1 MKLIYLIKMN
11 LYFSISLILIIF
23 PKIKSFFKNEKLIS
37 EINDIDTLISKIEYE
52 KRLSL
57 ILIYSTSCP
66 HCKKFKPEYIN
77 LSLKYNKIASF
88 YSMNAYKSNFNK
100 KFKIIGVPTLFYY
113 YNNNYIQHQNRNKFE
128 DISKIIENYVM
139 KCELLSFNDINDL
152 KYEKYKNY
160 IFGFFNYENYTN
172 AFFNIVNS
180 YIGYIDKCFYYI
192 EKNNERKKQ
201 IKNFIFGFN
210 KQRNITFNL
219 TNYENNFMEK
229 NFEDI
234 LTFNINYNLLNIYDE
249 ISEQK
254 FSSLIE
260 SQDRFFILFFYQ
272 NTNER
277 QKYINNSIELDTF
290 GKLKKIKPFNFI
302 LINNN
307 KFIVEKFGITNGIY
321 IFDFNLNNYSKIHN
335 IQIIF
340 DLIKNISLY
349 CNLNFEK
356 GQNYIR
362 DYLGINRKNNQ
373 INPLI
378 LIIIIFIS
386 LFFII
391 ILIFYYKEYS
401 KKQKMNIK
409 INNNDINDTNEQE
422 EISQLNEISPIIH

>member
-1 MKLIYLIKMN
+1 MN
-11 LYFSISLILIIF
+11 LNISILFFLFIF

-66 HCKKFKPEYIN
+66 HCKNFKPEYIK

-113 YNNNYIQHQNRNKFE
+113 YDNNYIQHQNKNKFE
-128 DISKIIENYVM
+128 VISNVIENYIM
-139 KCELLSFNDINDL
+139 KCQLLSFNDINNL
-152 KYEKYKNY
+152 NYEKYKNY

-172 AFFNIVNS
+172 SYFNVVNS

-192 EKNNERKKQ
+192 EKNNERKNKIQ
-201 IKNFIFGFN
+201 NFIFGFN

-219 TNYENNFMEK
+219 TNYENNFIEK
-229 NFEDI
+229 KFEEN
-234 LTFNINYNLLNIYDE
+234 LTFNINYNLLNIYEE

-260 SQDRFFILFFYQ
+260 SQDRFFILFNY
-272 NTNER
+272 NNLNER
-277 QKYINNSIELDTF
+277 EKFINNSIELDNF
-290 GKLKKIKPFNFI
+290 GKEKKIKPFNFI
-302 LINNN
+302 LFNNNN
-307 KFIVEKFGITNGIY
+307 KFIVEKFNIKNGIY
-321 IFDFNLNNYSKIHN
+321 IFDYNLKNYSKIDN

-349 CNLNFEK
+349 CDLNFEK

-362 DYLGINRKNNQ
+362 EFLGIIKEDNQ
-373 INPLI
+373 INL
-378 LIIIIFIS
+378 LIIIIIIFVS
-386 LFFII
+386 LFFIT

-401 KKQKMNIK
+401 KNQKMNIQ
-409 INNNDINDTNEQE
+409 INNNDISDKNEQE

>member
-1 MKLIYLIKMN
+1 MN
-11 LYFSISLILIIF
+11 LNISILFFLFIF

-66 HCKKFKPEYIN
+66 HCKNFKPEYIK

-113 YNNNYIQHQNRNKFE
+113 YDNNYIQHQNKNKFE
-128 DISKIIENYVM
+128 VISNVIENYIM
-139 KCELLSFNDINDL
+139 KCQLLSFNDINNL
-152 KYEKYKNY
+152 NYEKYKNY

-172 AFFNIVNS
+172 SYFNVVNS

-192 EKNNERKKQ
+192 EKNNERKNKIQ
-201 IKNFIFGFN
+201 NFIFGFN

-219 TNYENNFMEK
+219 TNYENNFIEK
-229 NFEDI
+229 KFEEN
-234 LTFNINYNLLNIYDE
+234 LTFNINYNLLNIYEE

-272 NTNER
+272 NKNER
-277 QKYINNSIELDTF
+277 EKYINNSIELN
-290 GKLKKIKPFNFI
+290 KKKKKKKIKPFNFI
-302 LINNN
+302 LLNNN
-307 KFIVEKFGITNGIY
+307 KFIVEKFNIKTGIY
-321 IFDFNLNNYSKIHN
+321 IFDYNLKNYSKIDN

-349 CNLNFEK
+349 CDLNFEK

-362 DYLGINRKNNQ
+362 EFLGIIKEDNQ
-373 INPLI
+373 INL
-378 LIIIIFIS
+378 LIIIIIIFVS
-386 LFFII
+386 LFFIT

-401 KKQKMNIK
+401 KNQKMNIQ
-409 INNNDINDTNEQE
+409 INNNDISDKNEQE

>member
-1 MKLIYLIKMN
+1 MN
-11 LYFSISLILIIF
+11 LNISILFFLFIF

-66 HCKKFKPEYIN
+66 HCKNFKPEYIK

-113 YNNNYIQHQNRNKFE
+113 YDNNYIQHQNKNKFE
-128 DISKIIENYVM
+128 VISNVIENYIM
-139 KCELLSFNDINDL
+139 KCQLLSFNDINKL

-172 AFFNIVNS
+172 SYFNVVNS

-192 EKNNERKKQ
+192 EKNNERKNKIQ
-201 IKNFIFGFN
+201 NFIFGFN

-219 TNYENNFMEK
+219 TNYENNFIDK
-229 NFEDI
+229 KFEEN
-234 LTFNINYNLLNIYDE
+234 LTFNINYNLLNIYEE

-272 NTNER
+272 NKNER
-277 QKYINNSIELDTF
+277 EKYINNSIELDNF
-290 GKLKKIKPFNFI
+290 GKEKKIKPFNFI
-302 LINNN
+302 LLNNN
-307 KFIVEKFGITNGIY
+307 KFIVEKFNIKTGIY
-321 IFDFNLNNYSKIHN
+321 IFDYNLKNYSKIDN

-349 CNLNFEK
+349 CDLNFEK

-362 DYLGINRKNNQ
+362 EFLGIIKEDNQ
-373 INPLI
+373 INL
-378 LIIIIFIS
+378 LIIIIIIFVS
-386 LFFII
+386 LFFIT

-401 KKQKMNIK
+401 KNQKMNIQ
-409 INNNDINDTNEQE
+409 INNNDISDKNEQE